1 MHTSWD
7 VYFSGMEKGMRSED
21 AFIPPPS
28 LQPMA
33 WTGRSQEAGPSTSTS
48 QASRS
53 DLEDHQKIQLLVR
66 AYQAR
71 GHHIARLDPL
81 EALSADL
88 DPTTPAELQLET
100 YGWTDKDLDREFEL
114 GSGILPR
121 FKTDEVTKLSLR
133 EIIENLKRI
142 YCAFGTARTS

>member
-1 MHTSWD
+1 MPLRRAATPTTRRRVGVASDPAERAQEMYRSWKQDPRSVHTSWD

-66 AYQAR
+66 AYRAM
-71 GHHIARLDPL
+71 
-81 EALSADL
+81 
-88 DPTTPAELQLET
+88 
-100 YGWTDKDLDREFEL
+100 
-114 GSGILPR
+114 
-121 FKTDEVTKLSLR
+121 
-133 EIIENLKRI
+133 
-142 YCAFGTARTS
+142 